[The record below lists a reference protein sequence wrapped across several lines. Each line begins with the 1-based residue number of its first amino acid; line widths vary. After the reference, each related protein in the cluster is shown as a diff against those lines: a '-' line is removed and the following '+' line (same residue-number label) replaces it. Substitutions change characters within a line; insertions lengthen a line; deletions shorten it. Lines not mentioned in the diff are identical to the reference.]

1 MRTIEDNILLIFLGS
16 KSTRSIYLYT
26 KGSRR
31 LNKMVEANSGGKLME
46 WRSGSDMRSGGVF
59 VEAWRWRSHVIEV
72 VSTTCDTRFTPC
84 FRPVFEFSAR
94 EKPEPDLKKTK

>member
-1 MRTIEDNILLIFLGS
+1 MRTIEDNIFSIFLGS

-31 LNKMVEANSGGKLME
+31 LNKKVEVNSGGKLME

-59 VEAWRWRSHVIEV
+59 VEARRWRGHVIEV
-72 VSTTCDTRFTPC
+72 TSTTHDSS
-84 FRPVFEFSAR
+84 VH
-94 EKPEPDLKKTK
+94 